1 MGINNNKNGTQL
13 SSSQILEL
21 FFDSADYTELF
32 PMAGSSDSDAEAMA
46 ACGKVGGE
54 SVYAFA
60 QSIDRF
66 DGAMSVA
73 QANKLLKVYELAL
86 KTGYPVVGFYTGKGG
101 RVCEGNMLLDALGQ
115 LLCSSGKL
123 SGVVPQISVVLND
136 CLATNALLA
145 SNADFIIK
153 CEDTQ
158 LSLKESCCKSNRK
171 TTLIADSDKDA
182 IEKAKELL
190 SYLPSN
196 NLSVSPVCDGYDAGA
211 GDSFIG
217 AFDAD
222 SALRLY
228 EKIEDVEMYFARLMG
243 ETVGVI
249 RTNGATISS
258 KSAKTAASF
267 VRFCDAFALSVVT
280 AVDTEGFECI
290 GGAKAMLSA
299 YAEAT
304 CPKISVVTGTA
315 VGTAYMVLAGK
326 GSGADAVLA
335 TENAVISPV
344 APRAAAYIALGDKLT
359 GDVKAQDAQLD
370 EYVATELSAKNAAK
384 NGFVDDITDCQGLR
398 NKLANYLDMLS
409 AKREV
414 SLPKKHATV

>member
-1 MGINNNKNGTQL
+1 MGINNNKSGSQL
-13 SSSQILEL
+13 SAQQIMEL
-21 FFDSADYTELF
+21 FFDSAEYTELF
-32 PMAGSSDSDAEAMA
+32 PLVSSQNVDAEAIA
-46 ACGKVGGE
+46 ACGKVNGE

-60 QSIDRF
+60 QCVDRF

-73 QANKLLKVYELAL
+73 QANKIRKVYDLAL

-101 RVCEGNMLLDALGQ
+101 RVDEGNMLLDALGE
-115 LLCSSGKL
+115 LLCASGKL
-123 SGVVPQISVVLND
+123 SGVVPQISVVLSD

-153 CEDTQ
+153 CEDTE
-158 LSLKESCCKSNRK
+158 LSLSEGGCKSNKK
-171 TTLIADSDKDA
+171 TAIIAESDKDA
-182 IEKAKELL
+182 VLKAAELL
-190 SYLPSN
+190 SFLPSN
-196 NLSVSPVCDGYDAGA
+196 NLSVSPVCDNFTEAAGT
-211 GDSFIG
+211 DLMS

-228 EKIEDVEMYFARLMG
+228 EKLDGIELYFARLMG

-249 RTNGATISS
+249 KTTGASVPS
-258 KSAKTAASF
+258 KSAKRAASF
-267 VRFCDAFALSVVT
+267 IRFCDAFALPVVT
-280 AVDTEGFECI
+280 SVDTEGFECV

-304 CPKISVVTGTA
+304 APKISVVTGTA

-326 GSGADAVLA
+326 GSGADAVIGIDG
-335 TENAVISPV
+335 AVISPIV
-344 APRAAAYIALGDKLT
+344 PKAAAYIALGDKLT
-359 GDVKAQDAQLD
+359 GDVKAQDAQID
-370 EYVATELSAKNAAK
+370 EYVRTELSAKNAAK
-384 NGFVDDITDCQGLR
+384 NGFIDDMADYQNLR
-398 NKLANYLDMLS
+398 NKLANYIEILS